1 MKIDNIN
8 VDNAVQEVKSLLS
21 QEKDLSPALRSA
33 IEVILILV
41 TVLLNRLTLNSR
53 NSSKPPSSDPD
64 RKKKTTRGD
73 GTKKPGGQPGRSNR
87 PLEPVADP
95 DDVQVLRLDL
105 QSLPPGDYHAKGH
118 ETRQVIDIDISR
130 YVTEYQAE
138 VWLNASGE
146 RFVAPFPAG
155 VTASVQ
161 YGTGVKVNAVY
172 QSQFQLIPYKRVED
186 YFADQLHL
194 PVSAGSLYNFNE
206 EAYRRLEPFEHW
218 LIEQLKQEALLHVDE
233 TGLNIGGKKHWLH
246 CASNALFTYYTV
258 HKKRGKE
265 AMDQAGVLPYFK
277 GLLVHDHWK
286 PYFRYEQVIHVLCNA
301 HHLRELECAWEQDSQ
316 QWAKQMKALLL
327 AIDKAVTEAGGKL
340 AESEARAYRTRYR
353 AVLEE
358 AEKESPPPDEADR
371 KEGQRGRLKR
381 TKARNLLER
390 LRDYEAE
397 VLRFMVDERVPFT
410 NNQGENDIRMT
421 KLHQKISGCFRSTKG
436 ADMFCRIRSYL
447 STCRKHS
454 VSSSEALTLLFQG
467 KWPAF
472 MRVGA
477 E

>member
-8 VDNAVQEVKSLLS
+8 VDNAVQEVKTLLS

-33 IEVILILV
+33 IEIILV
-41 TVLLNRLTLNSR
+41 LVTLLLNRLTLNSR
-53 NSSKPPSSDPD
+53 NSSKPPSSDPN
-64 RKKKTTRGD
+64 RKKETARGN
-73 GTKKPGGQPGRSNR
+73 GHKPGGQKGRTNR

-95 DDVQVLRLDL
+95 DEVHILPLNR
-105 QSLPPGDYHAKGH
+105 QSLPAGNYRPNGY

-130 YVTEYQAE
+130 FVTEYQAE
-138 VWLNASGE
+138 VWVNDEGK
-146 RFVAPFPAG
+146 RIVAPFPAG

-172 QSQFQLIPYKRVED
+172 QSQFQLIPYNRVED

-206 EAYRRLEPFEHW
+206 EAYQRLEPFEAW
-218 LIEQLKQEALLHVDE
+218 LVNQQQQEALLHVDE
-233 TGLNIGGKKHWLH
+233 TSLNIGGKKHWLH
-246 CASNALFTYYTV
+246 CSSNDQLTYYTV
-258 HKKRGKE
+258 HAKRGKE
-265 AMDQAGVLPYFK
+265 AMDAAGVLPGFN
-277 GLLVHDHWK
+277 GILVHDHWK
-286 PYFRYEQVIHVLCNA
+286 PYFRYQQVTHVLCNA
-301 HHLRELECAWEQDSQ
+301 HHLRELERAWEQDNK
-316 QWAKQMKALLL
+316 QWAKHMKELLL
-327 AIDKAVTEAGGKL
+327 EIDQAVAEAGGKL
-340 AESEARAYRTRYR
+340 ADSEAQAYRTRYR
-353 AVLEE
+353 TLLLE
-358 AEKESPPPDEADR
+358 AETESPPPKETDR
-371 KEGQRGRLKR
+371 KKGQRGRLKR

-390 LRDYEAE
+390 LRDYEAD

-436 ADMFCRIRSYL
+436 AEMFCRIRSYL

-454 VSSSEALTLLFQG
+454 VSSSQALTLLFQG
-467 KWPAF
+467 KWPDF
-472 MRVGA
+472 MAVGA